1 MRDATARSVP
11 SRKSPRWLSRD
22 RVSVLLIALGCIVLL
37 LGGSVLYPGFLKP
50 GYILQQLQIAAFLG
64 IIATGAMLVI
74 LLGEIDLSVPWTIT
88 GTAIVVISVSDSSDP
103 VIASL
108 AIPLGL
114 CFGMVVGVL
123 NAIGVA
129 IFRVP
134 AMVWTLAV
142 NAMLLGAAVF
152 YTGNSRPNGEV
163 PWLATQAAIGR
174 TFGIPNAFLVWLA
187 VAVIMVWVL
196 KRTVYGNYLY
206 ALGNSPRAV
215 FLAGAR
221 VRLVTVVTFVLAGM
235 FSSFGAI
242 LLLGYTNQA
251 YQGMGDPYLM
261 PVISAVVIGG
271 TSILGGR
278 GNYIGTFVGAIFI
291 TLLSSILSVMQM
303 PAAAR
308 EIIFGTIILAML
320 LVHSL
325 TDKNKDL

>member
-1 MRDATARSVP
+1 MTDVTARSIS
-11 SRKSPRWLSRD
+11 SRKSSRWLNRD
-22 RVSVLLIALGCIVLL
+22 RVSVLMIALACVVLL
-37 LGGSVLYPGFLKP
+37 LGGSLLYPGFLMP
-50 GYILQQLQIAAFLG
+50 AYILQQLQIAAFLG

-88 GTAIVVISVSDSSDP
+88 GTAIVVITVSGNPDP
-103 VIASL
+103 FVASL

-114 CFGMVVGVL
+114 CLGAGVGLL
-123 NAIGVA
+123 NGIGVA
-129 IFRVP
+129 VFRVP

-152 YTGNSRPNGEV
+152 YTGSSRPNGEV

-187 VAVIMVWVL
+187 VAVLMVWVL
-196 KRTVYGNYLY
+196 KRTVYGNYVY
-206 ALGNSPRAV
+206 ALGNSRRAV

-221 VRLVTVVTFVLAGM
+221 VRLVTVATFVLAGL

-271 TSILGGR
+271 TSIQGGR
-278 GNYIGTFVGAIFI
+278 GNYVGTFAGAIFI

-308 EIIFGTIILAML
+308 EIVFGAIILLML

-325 TDKNKDL
+325 SGRKDGI